1 MRLRS
6 FSRRHERPRSRTPS
20 RVQPPCTVYVCTRLW
35 ITMHAH
41 TFSVGITNGTEDS
54 YRSQQESTPG
64 VLYLSA
70 DSNLAT
76 EKEANFRFFSL
87 FLSSLP
93 FPPLPLHCPPIPSP
107 SLLRGCLFFLFFF
120 LLFVVPLRV
129 PPVPFPATALPS
141 ADSSSLCGH
150 VTAL

>member
-1 MRLRS
+1 MACASGPFPGVTSVLDR
-6 FSRRHERPRSRTPS
+6 RTPS
-20 RVQPPCTVYVCTRLW
+20 RVEPPCTVYVCTRLW

-41 TFSVGITNGTEDS
+41 TFSIGITNGTEDS

-93 FPPLPLHCPPIPSP
+93 SPSPLHSPPIPFP
-107 SLLRGCLFFLFFF
+107 ALRSSAAVSSSYSSFSSSWSRFAFL
-120 LLFVVPLRV
+120 
-129 PPVPFPATALPS
+129 PFPSRRRRYRLLIRRACA
-141 ADSSSLCGH
+141 
-150 VTAL
+150 VT